1 MCGKME
7 PSKSYDPKKV
17 EEKWYAFWLQNGL
30 FRADADSS
38 RIPFSMVIPPP
49 NITGALHIGHAFNNT
64 LQDIVVRWKR
74 MQGYDTLWLPGTDH
88 AGITTQNVVEKHL
101 AKKGL
106 HRSDLGREE
115 FEKEVWRWK
124 EKSEKVI
131 ILQLQKLGASLD
143 WSRKRFTLDE
153 GLSRAVRQ
161 VFVELYKDGLIYRDK
176 YIVNWCPR
184 CKTAISDLEVDHVE
198 VPGKLYYIKYPIKGT
213 DRYVVIATT
222 RPETMLGDTALA
234 VHPDDE
240 RFAWLDGKKAIL
252 PLVGREL
259 HIIKDT
265 YVNREFGT
273 GIMKVTPAHDP
284 LDFQAGMRHN
294 LSQIIIFDEEGMM
307 NENAGKFKDL
317 DRYRCREEVVEELKE
332 KGFLL
337 KIEDYR
343 HAVGHCDRCRTV
355 TEPYLS
361 TQWFVKIKPLAQKA
375 LEVVNKGKI
384 KFIPSSWTKTYYE
397 WMTNIHDWC
406 ISRQLWWG
414 HRIPVWHCSDCQE
427 IIVEVEEPKQCRNC
441 GNSRIYQDEDVLDTW
456 FSSALWPFSTLGWP
470 EKTKDLERY
479 YPTTML
485 ITGFDILFFWV
496 ARMIMMGTKF
506 IKEVPFYTVYFN
518 GLIRDEHGD
527 KMSKSKG
534 NVIDLLEVIEKYG
547 ADAVRFTLAVMAS
560 PGVDIPLSESR
571 MSGYR
576 AFTNKLW
583 NASRFVMLNIS
594 PQEKLVPYRRSELTL
609 VERWIKSRL
618 NTVAKEVNQNLEKF
632 RFHETSHT
640 LYHFIW
646 HEFCD
651 WYIEMVKPY
660 LSPQS
665 PNERRREVAKTVLI
679 ETLEEL
685 LRLTHP
691 FMPFITEEIW
701 QKLPHN
707 GLSIATA
714 EYPTHKPEAYD
725 EEAEHKLGV
734 LMELVTKVRN
744 IRAEMNISPSQL
756 IQLYLGI
763 KDDQIRRFIEEHKV
777 HIINLARVSSLT
789 IENVL
794 PSKEGCARGV
804 VPNIEIAIPLIGL
817 IDFKLERL
825 RLQREIAKVDDELV
839 TLRKKLSHKEFLT
852 KAPPEVVAKNKERCR
867 ILEERLAKLIE
878 SSKVLSDFKK
888 DE

>member
-1 MCGKME
+1 ME
-7 PSKSYDPKKV
+7 LSKSYDPKKV
-17 EEKWYAFWLQNGL
+17 EEKWYAFWLERDF

-38 RIPFSMVIPPP
+38 REPFSMVIPPP
-49 NITGALHIGHAFNNT
+49 NVTGALHIGHALNNT
-64 LQDIVVRWKR
+64 LQDIIVRCKR

-106 HRSDLGREE
+106 HRNDLGRKE

-131 ILQLQKLGASLD
+131 IRQLKKLGASLD

-161 VFVELYKDGLIYRDK
+161 VFVKLYKESLIYRDK

-184 CKTAISDLEVDHVE
+184 CKSAISDLEVDHVE
-198 VPGKLYYIKYPIKGT
+198 VPGKLYFIKYPIKGT
-213 DRYVVIATT
+213 DKYVVIATT

-252 PLVGREL
+252 PLVDREL
-259 HIIKDT
+259 PIIKDT
-265 YVNREFGT
+265 YVDREFGT
-273 GIMKVTPAHDP
+273 SIMKVTPAHDP
-284 LDFQAGMRHN
+284 LDFQAGLRHH
-294 LSQIIIFDEEGMM
+294 LPQIIIFDEEGRM
-307 NENAGKFKDL
+307 NENAGKFKGL
-317 DRYRCREEVVEELKE
+317 DRYQCREEIVKELKE

-337 KIEDYR
+337 KMEDYR

-355 TEPYLS
+355 VEPYLS
-361 TQWFVKIKPLAQKA
+361 TQWFVKIKPLARQA
-375 LEVVNKGKI
+375 LEVVKKGKI
-384 KFIPSSWTKTYYE
+384 EFIPSSWTKTYYE
-397 WMTNIHDWC
+397 WLTNIHDWC

-414 HRIPVWHCSDCQE
+414 HRIPAWYCADCQE
-427 IIVEVEEPKQCRNC
+427 MTVEVEEPKRCSC
-441 GNSRIYQDEDVLDTW
+441 CDSTHIYQDEDVLDTW

-470 EKTKDLERY
+470 EKTRDLERY
-479 YPTTML
+479 YPTSLL

-506 IKEVPFYTVYFN
+506 IKEVPFHTVYFN

-547 ADAVRFTLAVMAS
+547 ADAVRFTLAAMAS
-560 PGVDIPLSESR
+560 PGVDIPLSEGR
-571 MSGYR
+571 MIGYR

-583 NASRFVMLNIS
+583 NAYRFVMLNIS
-594 PQEKLVPYRRSELTL
+594 PQEKMVSYHRSELTL
-609 VERWIKSRL
+609 IDRWIKSRL
-618 NTVAKEVNQNLEKF
+618 NTVVKEVNQNLEKF
-632 RFHETSHT
+632 RFHEASNT

-660 LSPQS
+660 LSPHHS
-665 PNERRREVAKTVLI
+665 DERRREIAKTLLMDI
-679 ETLEEL
+679 LEEL

-701 QKLPHN
+701 QKLPHK
-707 GLSIATA
+707 GLSIAIA
-714 EYPTHKPEAYD
+714 EYPTYKPESYD
-725 EEAEHKLGV
+725 EEAEKKLGA
-734 LMELVTKVRN
+734 LMELITKVRN
-744 IRAEMNISPSQL
+744 IRAEMNIPPSQL
-756 IQLYLGI
+756 IDLYLGI
-763 KDDQIRRFIEEHKV
+763 EDNSLKELIKEHKV
-777 HIINLARVSSLT
+777 HIINLARVKSMT
-789 IENVL
+789 IVPAL
-794 PSKEGCARGV
+794 SPMDRCARGV
-804 VPNIEIAIPLIGL
+804 VSHIEIAIPLAGL
-817 IDFKLERL
+817 IDFGVERQ
-825 RLQREIAKVDDELV
+825 RLQKEIAKLNGEL
-839 TLRKKLSHKEFLT
+839 TALRRKLSHKEFLT

-867 ILEERLAKLIE
+867 SLEERLAKLRE
-878 SSKVLSDFKK
+878 GSRVLSDHEK